1 MEWNMIKVGLCG
13 LGFMGKMHAAC
24 YAAIPDARI
33 VAVADVLPKVAQEIA
48 ARHGAAAFS
57 TARELIT
64 RAPVDIVDICLPTY
78 LHCEHALLA
87 AKRGLDCFCEKPIA
101 RDPAQ
106 ANRMV
111 KAFRAAKIKFMV
123 GHVIR
128 FWPEYQ
134 VLKRYADEKP
144 LGRLVSLE
152 MRRFGETPLGSNGW
166 FRKPALSGGA
176 ALDLHIHDVDYA
188 LYLFGRPKSLDSAGV
203 YRGGSWDQIAT
214 HYHYPDV
221 AVSAAGGWWDVP
233 EPFEMTFRAIFAKGI
248 LCYSSRNQPLVSYE
262 EGKPP
267 APVQVPQVKTGD
279 VQAGGNISS
288 LGGYY
293 NEVKYF
299 VDCVKVGR
307 APETATAEDARDA
320 VALVFR
326 EMASAQRKLRSRP
339 S

>member
-1 MEWNMIKVGLCG
+1 MLKVGLCG

-33 VAVADVLPKVAQEIA
+33 VAVADVQPNIAREVAA
-48 ARHGAAAFS
+48 KHGAAVFS
-57 TARELIT
+57 SARQLIT
-64 RAPVDIVDICLPTY
+64 RAPVDVVDICLPTY
-78 LHCEHALLA
+78 LHCENTLLA
-87 AKRGLDCFCEKPIA
+87 AKRGVDCLCEKPLA

-111 KAFRAAKIKFMV
+111 KAVRAAKIKFMV

-144 LGRLVSLE
+144 LGPLVSLE
-152 MRRFGETPLGSNGW
+152 LRRFGEMPVGSKGW

-176 ALDLHIHDVDYA
+176 ALDLHIHDVDYV
-188 LYLFGRPKSLDSAGV
+188 LYLLGKPKSLDSVGV
-203 YRGGSWDQIAT
+203 HRGGSWNQIAT
-214 HYHYPDV
+214 HYHYPGV
-221 AVSAAGGWWDVP
+221 GVSAAGGWWDVP
-233 EPFEMTFRAIFAKGI
+233 DPFEMSFRAVFAKGI
-248 LCYSSRNQPLVSYE
+248 LCYSSKNQPLISYE
-262 EGKPP
+262 KGKPP
-267 APVQVPQVKTGD
+267 ARVNVPQPKTGA

-299 VDCVKVGR
+299 VDCVKAGR

-326 EMASAQRKLRSRP
+326 EMASAQKKLRIRP